1 MCVDI
6 FNCKIY
12 RPAQLDWP
20 WHSINRRDVRVSA
33 VSIRL
38 NEYGHMMSC
47 LLVANVFLALVIP
60 AVGDMVGV
68 SLEAYAETAGVLVL
82 EPATTAAAFKI
93 VFFHFS
99 TSFILA
105 SRF

>member
-1 MCVDI
+1 M
-6 FNCKIY
+6 FHCKIDS
-12 RPAQLDWP
+12 PAQFDWP

-38 NEYGHMMSC
+38 NEYGHIMSY
-47 LLVANVFLALVIP
+47 LIVADVLITWVIS
-60 AVGDMVGV
+60 AVGDVVGV
-68 SLEAYAETAGVLVL
+68 SLVAYAETVGVLVL
-82 EPATTAAAFKI
+82 EPATGTAAFQI
-93 VFFHFS
+93 VFFHFY